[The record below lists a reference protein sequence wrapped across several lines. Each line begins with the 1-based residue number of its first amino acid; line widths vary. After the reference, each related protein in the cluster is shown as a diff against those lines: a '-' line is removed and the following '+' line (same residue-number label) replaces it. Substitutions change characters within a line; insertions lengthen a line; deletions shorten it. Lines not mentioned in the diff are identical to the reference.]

1 MDIKRKTKEKR
12 NFIMPLFAIP
22 AKNVLLYSLVNGG
35 GVPGGH
41 NVIHKAGKKPFI
53 TPSKEFHSIALR
65 HSDVVVDIG
74 AYVGTYSLI
83 CARFP
88 VKQVTAYEP
97 TPFSFSILNKMKL
110 KNLKVIQAAIV
121 HDDKKESRLFISKGI
136 GVTNSLT
143 LSLRKKEAIV
153 VPAIN
158 YTKAIK
164 NASIVKIDIEGG
176 EYVLPIVQP
185 HVRAYLIDF
194 HPVPGYAWL
203 KKANEIIEE
212 LKDNGYKTIVKPD
225 FSCGWT
231 RAGSWEKE
239 METTGECMEL
249 MHGSFCCGC
258 GAEIKATSKAL
269 CPACYTQWSKKHKK
283 GFELGSML

>member
-1 MDIKRKTKEKR
+1 
-12 NFIMPLFAIP
+12 MPLFYVP
-22 AKNVLLYSLVNGG
+22 SNNDLYYSLTQGG

-239 METTGECMEL
+239 IKTTGTCKEL
-249 MHGSFCCGC
+249 MNGSFCCGC
-258 GAEIKATSKAL
+258 GVEIKATAKAL
-269 CPACYTQWSKKHKK
+269 CPACWALWSKKHKK
-283 GFELGSML
+283 DFKLGDMQ